1 MMPGWLDSNMDDID
15 DLEDVFELMFS
26 CGWGLVVAI
35 FVLLLLF
42 WLFLYLLSLRNQY
55 NLAGK
60 HVLITGGSSGIGKA
74 VAKEALL
81 RGAEVVTI
89 LARNEEKLEA
99 TKSELERLITPK
111 LDQRVNTISADV
123 CSEELQEELEIGLS
137 GLPPVDVLINSA
149 GITFTASFQDTT
161 PQDFEKQLQVNVLGS
176 VRPTKVLLPDM
187 IEKQQGRIVFISS
200 MAGQTALYGYTA
212 YSASKYAV
220 RGLAEVL
227 DMELKVHN
235 IRVSVSFP
243 PDTDTPMLQGE
254 LGQRSP
260 IVKAQAGFGSVFKAE
275 SVARDICRGIERGK
289 FLITHGFDGFLLGVI
304 ATGMSPVYHWA
315 TLITEVVC
323 LGLFRLVGCVYI
335 TLFYNIVRRETK
347 KAKKQN

>member
-1 MMPGWLDSNMDDID
+1 MMQGWLDSKMDDID
-15 DLEDVFELMFS
+15 DLEELIFS
-26 CGWGLVVAI
+26 CGWGLVVSI
-35 FVLLLLF
+35 LVLLLIF
-42 WLFLYLLSLRNQY
+42 WLSLYLLSLRTQY
-55 NLAGK
+55 SLTGK

-81 RGAEVVTI
+81 RGAAVVTI

-137 GLPPVDVLINSA
+137 GLPPVNVLINSA
-149 GITFTASFQDTT
+149 GITFTGSFQDTSL
-161 PQDFEKQLQVNVLGS
+161 QDFEKQLQVNVLGS
-176 VRPTKVLLPDM
+176 VRPTKVLLADM

-200 MAGQTALYGYTA
+200 MAGQMALYGYTA

-243 PDTDTPMLQGE
+243 PDTDTPMLQEE

-260 IVKAQAGFGSVFKAE
+260 ILKAQTRFGSVLKTE
-275 SVARDICRGIERGK
+275 SVARDICRGVERGK

-323 LGLFRLVGCVYI
+323 VGLFRLVGCVYI
-335 TLFYNIVRRETK
+335 ALFYNIVRRETK
-347 KAKKQN
+347 KAKKQD